1 MPLVNVLTPKYFTA
15 PYSFKTS
22 MTTKKRPE
30 KIETLE
36 RGITILKNVFDF
48 DIPKLFDNSM

>member
-15 PYSFKTS
+15 PYSFRTS

>member
-1 MPLVNVLTPKYFTA
+1 
-15 PYSFKTS
+15 

-36 RGITILKNVFDF
+36 RGITILRNVFDF
-48 DIPKLFDNSM
+48 DIPKLFDNSIQFDPISEKESLQAV